1 MDKVKNKIANKVI
14 DKKTTDNR
22 EEKYGENKINAIAS
36 GYNVNSAVNNI
47 NAAKRK
53 RDKAAYPYIDVIKDI
68 MIKNSY
74 SQQAFALIIGVNQ
87 TTVSQWLLGRKKP
100 TYESILMIC
109 KKFDVTPNEFFGY

>member
-1 MDKVKNKIANKVI
+1 MDKVKNRTANRVIGKTI
-14 DKKTTDNR
+14 DKR
-22 EEKYGENKINAIAS
+22 EEKFGENKINAIAN
-36 GYNVNSAVNNI
+36 GYNVNEAGNNI
-47 NAAKRK
+47 YDAKRE

-100 TYESILMIC
+100 TYESILTIC
-109 KKFDVTPNEFFGY
+109 KKFGVTPNEFFGY